1 MSDLKEEALRN
12 LLKKKQAMPPSAQNQ
27 SDSPRFPINSRTGP
41 SNSLSAAISAVGRAR
56 PNTPEERAKVRRYVM
71 KVAKAKGWS
80 DDIPKTW
87 KPDGTLTTGG
97 S

>member
-1 MSDLKEEALRN
+1 
-12 LLKKKQAMPPSAQNQ
+12 MPPSQQNQ

-41 SNSLSAAISAVGRAR
+41 SNSLSAAISAVGRAK
-56 PNTPEERAKVRRYVM
+56 PNTPEERAKVRRYIM
-71 KVAKAKGWS
+71 GVAKTKGWS

-87 KPDGTLTTGG
+87 KADGTLTTGG

>member
-12 LLKKKQAMPPSAQNQ
+12 LLKKKQAMPPSAVNQ
-27 SDSPRFPINSRTGP
+27 SDSPRFPILTRSGP
-41 SNSLSAAISAVGRAR
+41 ANSLSAAIRAVGRAR
-56 PNTPEERAKVRRYVM
+56 PNTPEERAKVRRYIM
-71 KVAKAKGWS
+71 SAAKIKGWS
-80 DDIPKTW
+80 EDIPDTW